1 MHHYIKTWET
11 GIGLYIYFV
20 SINMNIYLRA
30 GGNVI
35 QRIRYSVEI
44 NFYISLNPKIF
55 CYKFLLPVT
64 YEEGDPQTF
73 RMVTLW
79 NSEMLNLQGFF
90 SPQPSL
96 TEHETLLVNSTW
108 FQIWCDLAETPKCF
122 TKKVSHVWLKT
133 LSPHV
138 TGRST
143 FPPPDSEQ
151 ALWPLDQQNIT

>member
-11 GIGLYIYFV
+11 GIGLHIYFV

-64 YEEGDPQTF
+64 YEEGDPQTL
-73 RMVTLW
+73 RMV
-79 NSEMLNLQGFF
+79 ML
-90 SPQPSL
+90 
-96 TEHETLLVNSTW
+96 
-108 FQIWCDLAETPKCF
+108 
-122 TKKVSHVWLKT
+122 
-133 LSPHV
+133 
-138 TGRST
+138 
-143 FPPPDSEQ
+143 
-151 ALWPLDQQNIT
+151 